1 MQFTKV
7 DSLVFFLVKLF
18 WYIASSE
25 DLYNCPGIL
34 SQKIMNDTESPR
46 LEEQQSKIVLKNI
59 PQRVSTNRYLQY
71 TAPTKS
77 PFANVRTDGR
87 AFNSAN
93 WRMKAES
100 PATPSRTNA
109 SPSASPNPNPNTS
122 RAAFSRPGAHVPQA
136 INDGRRLYVGN
147 MPYTAKM
154 EDVEAL
160 FIAAEFPMY
169 ACT

>member
-1 MQFTKV
+1 MKV
-7 DSLVFFLVKLF
+7 
-18 WYIASSE
+18 
-25 DLYNCPGIL
+25 
-34 SQKIMNDTESPR
+34 
-46 LEEQQSKIVLKNI
+46 
-59 PQRVSTNRYLQY
+59 
-71 TAPTKS
+71 
-77 PFANVRTDGR
+77 
-87 AFNSAN
+87 
-93 WRMKAES
+93 ES

-109 SPSASPNPNPNTS
+109 SPSASPNPNTS

-169 ACT
+169 AYTWTWWPSCESPTELPKIASA

>member
-1 MQFTKV
+1 MKV
-7 DSLVFFLVKLF
+7 
-18 WYIASSE
+18 
-25 DLYNCPGIL
+25 
-34 SQKIMNDTESPR
+34 
-46 LEEQQSKIVLKNI
+46 
-59 PQRVSTNRYLQY
+59 
-71 TAPTKS
+71 
-77 PFANVRTDGR
+77 
-87 AFNSAN
+87 
-93 WRMKAES
+93 ES

-109 SPSASPNPNPNTS
+109 SPSASPNTS

-169 ACT
+169 ACTA